1 MILSILGKCSEL
13 LHVQEGCDAQVV
25 PQCSRQDG
33 LSGKCLFTT
42 VSHYLTLSTLG
53 QRQVRQSK

>member
-42 VSHYLTLSTLG
+42 VSHNPTFSTLG
-53 QRQVRQSK
+53 QRRV